1 MDQAHKLR
9 ELINTGLDL
18 DDDSKNDAKIIA
30 VTSGKGGV
38 GKTSLTVN
46 MAIAM
51 SKLGKKVAVI
61 DADLGMANVDVL
73 LGIVPKYTLAHVI
86 RNEKSMAEVMVEGPA
101 GIKILSGGSGAMDLV
116 NLDEEA
122 VGNLVQGLVFLNN
135 EVDYIFIDTGAGIGQ
150 SVLSFIEAAEDVIV
164 VVTPDPTSI
173 TDAYALIKNINYK
186 EKKVKIIVNR
196 VESNKDGENVFSKIN
211 LAAEKFLDINLENL
225 GYIYEDKHV
234 KKSVRSQNAFL
245 ISAPH
250 CLASHALEMLAY
262 NLENNHVFDG
272 GKKRFSRF
280 VGRLFSLN
288 S

>member
-9 ELINTGLDL
+9 ELISSGLNS
-18 DDDSKNDAKIIA
+18 DDDSKKDAKIVAI
-30 VTSGKGGV
+30 TSGKGGV

-46 MAIAM
+46 LAIAM

-86 RNEKSMAEVMVEGPA
+86 RNEKTMSEVMVEGPA

-116 NLDEEA
+116 HLDEQS
-122 VGNLVQGLVFLNN
+122 VLNLIDGLMFLNN
-135 EVDYIFIDTGAGIGQ
+135 EVDYIFIDTGAGIGK

-164 VVTPDPTSI
+164 IVTPDPTSI
-173 TDAYALIKNINYK
+173 TDAYALIKNINYD
-186 EKKVKIIVNR
+186 EKNVKVIVNR
-196 VESNKDGENVFSKIN
+196 VESNKDGKNVFSKIS
-211 LAAEKFLDINLENL
+211 LATEKFLNIELENL

-250 CLASHALEMLAY
+250 SLASHAVEMLAY
-262 NLENNHVFDG
+262 NLENNNVFDG
-272 GKKRFSRF
+272 QPNRFNRF
-280 VGRLFSLN
+280 VGRLFRLN

>member
-9 ELINTGLDL
+9 QLINASLNSE
-18 DDDSKNDAKIIA
+18 DSKKDARIIA

-86 RNEKSMAEVMVEGPA
+86 RNEKSMSDVMVEGPA
-101 GIKILSGGSGAMDLV
+101 GIRILSGGSGAMDLV
-116 NLDEEA
+116 NLDEES
-122 VGNLVQGLVFLNN
+122 VENLIEGLVFLNS
-135 EVDYIFIDTGAGIGQ
+135 EVDYVFIDTGAGIGK
-150 SVLSFIEAAEDVIV
+150 SVISFIEAAEDVIV
-164 VVTPDPTSI
+164 VITPDPTSI

-186 EKKVKIIVNR
+186 EKKIKVIVNR
-196 VESNKDGENVFSKIN
+196 VESVKDGKNVFSKIS
-211 LAAEKFLDINLENL
+211 LAAEKFLNLELENL

-245 ISAPH
+245 ISSPH
-250 CLASHALEMLAY
+250 CLASHAVEMLVY
-262 NLENNHVFDG
+262 NLENNNVFDG
-272 GKKRFSRF
+272 QTNRFSRF